1 MTLAKYIRLSTAD
14 EDVKYGDKAESNSV
28 SHQRMLLDGY
38 IERHPEFSGCTVL
51 EFLDDGRSGTNLD
64 RPGLRTLLEAAR
76 RREIDC
82 VIVKDLSRF
91 ARDYLT
97 SGHYLEQVF
106 PALGIRFI
114 SVNDGYDSNDFPYGT
129 AGNINNG
136 LLNLINEMYSRDLS
150 QKSKAAK
157 RFYAQKGQCISA
169 YPVYGYL
176 KSPEDKR
183 AWIPDLEAAPVVQRV
198 FSMYLE
204 GGTPTE
210 IARRLNED
218 GIPTPAQHKRA
229 VGSKRQLWNSER
241 KENFWR
247 ATTIGKILRDE
258 RYTGKLVAL
267 KTSRAEVG
275 NIHSAKPIEKN
286 GWIVIPGAFEAII
299 SQEAFDLAQERYAQ
313 HKPRQKVGPMKRTL
327 FSRKLRCGHCGAAL
341 ERHEISQGIY
351 YACDGR
357 AWNGTDECKEIRIF
371 EADLIWTVLA
381 SIRFQAQ
388 LAKKKERQLD
398 RQAKNVQAAQNRVQ
412 SVQQRI
418 QQRIAQLETQKA
430 ETYLSYD
437 LGEISQAKYREH
449 CIKLGAAIT
458 EQKRRLETLEQSDSN
473 STLSTDIA
481 NHGEIQGLAS
491 LSNLRTLDRDIV
503 EELIHTIRVYSGNR
517 VEIAWNFNE
526 EHMKPL
532 TAEEG
537 ADYAGQR

>member
-38 IERHPEFSGCTVL
+38 IKSHPEFSNCTVL

-64 RPGLRTLLEAAR
+64 RPGMRTLLEAAR

-114 SVNDGYDSNDFPYGT
+114 SINDGYDSNEFPYGT

-183 AWIPDLEAAPVVQRV
+183 AWIPDLEAAPIVQRV

-275 NIHSAKPIEKN
+275 NIHSAKPIEEN

-299 SQEAFDLAQERYAQ
+299 SQEVFDLAQERYAQ
-313 HKPRQKVGPMKRTL
+313 HKPRQKAGPMKRTL

-371 EADLIWTVLA
+371 EADLIRTVLA

-430 ETYLSYD
+430 ETYLNYD

-491 LSNLRTLDRDIV
+491 LSNLRTLDRDMV

-526 EHMKPL
+526 EHMKAFI
-532 TAEEG
+532 AEEG
-537 ADYAGQR
+537 SSYEE

>member
-38 IERHPEFSGCTVL
+38 IKSHPEFSNCTVL

-64 RPGLRTLLEAAR
+64 RPGMRTLLEAAR
-76 RREIDC
+76 RREINC

-129 AGNINNG
+129 AGNITNG
-136 LLNLINEMYSRDLS
+136 LLSLINEMYSRDLS
-150 QKSKAAK
+150 QESKASK
-157 RFYAQKGQCISA
+157 RFYAEKGQCISA
-169 YPVYGYL
+169 YPIYGYL

-183 AWIPDLEAAPVVQRV
+183 AWIPDPKAAPVVQRMFTLYV
-198 FSMYLE
+198 E
-204 GGTPTE
+204 GINPTE

-218 GIPTPAQHKRA
+218 GVPTPAQHKRA
-229 VGSKRQLWNSER
+229 IGSKRQLWNSER

-247 ATTIGKILRDE
+247 ATTIGRILRDE

-275 NIHSAKPIEKN
+275 NIHSAKPIEEN
-286 GWIVIPGAFEAII
+286 GWIVIPGAFEAIV
-299 SQEAFDLAQERYAQ
+299 SQEVFDLAQERYAQ
-313 HKPRQKVGPMKRTL
+313 HKPRQKAGPMKRTL

-351 YACDGR
+351 YACNGR
-357 AWNGTDECKEIRIF
+357 AWNGTADCKEIRIF
-371 EADLIWTVLA
+371 ETDLIQAVLP
-381 SIRFQAQ
+381 SIHFQAQ
-388 LAKKKERQLD
+388 LAKRKERQLD
-398 RQAKNVQAAQNRVQ
+398 RQAKNIQAAQNRAQ
-412 SVQQRI
+412 SAQQRI

-437 LGEISQAKYREH
+437 LGEISQAKYRER
-449 CIKLGAAIT
+449 CIKLGATIA
-458 EQKRRLETLEQSDSN
+458 EQKQRLETLEQADSN
-473 STLSTDIA
+473 GPLSADIA
-481 NHGEIQGLAS
+481 SHGEIQELAS
-491 LSNLRTLDRDIV
+491 LSNLRALDRDVV

-517 VEIAWNFNE
+517 VEIVWNFSE
-526 EHMKPL
+526 EHMKSL
-532 TAEEG
+532 IAEEG
-537 ADYAGQR
+537 TGHAG

>member
-38 IERHPEFSGCTVL
+38 IKSHPEFSNCTVL

-64 RPGLRTLLEAAR
+64 RPGMRTLLEAAR

-106 PALGIRFI
+106 PALSIRFI
-114 SVNDGYDSNDFPYGT
+114 SINDGYDSNEFPYGT

-183 AWIPDLEAAPVVQRV
+183 AWIPDLEAAPIVQRV

-275 NIHSAKPIEKN
+275 NIHSAKPIEEN
-286 GWIVIPGAFEAII
+286 GWIIIPGAFEAII
-299 SQEAFDLAQERYAQ
+299 SQEVFDLAQERYAQ
-313 HKPRQKVGPMKRTL
+313 HKPRQKAGPMKRTL

-371 EADLIWTVLA
+371 EADLIRTVLA

-458 EQKRRLETLEQSDSN
+458 KQKRRLETLEQSDSN

-491 LSNLRTLDRDIV
+491 LSNLRTLDRDMV
-503 EELIHTIRVYSGNR
+503 EELIHTIRVYCGNR

-537 ADYAGQR
+537 AVHAG